1 MVLKGINN
9 LGHSRSSYIARAIA
23 YAADHGAR
31 VINLSVGGK
40 EVTQVEQAAIEYA
53 FAKGAVLI
61 AAAGNEGADISK
73 YGLAASDKVLAVA
86 STGFDDQRATFS
98 NWGKISVAAPGLDVL
113 SLRARR
119 TDIMMNVEGSKYKQ
133 GAAYVGADKRY
144 YRASGTSFSAPMV
157 SGLASLMIAN
167 NPDLT
172 NRQVMNILKS
182 TAKDAGTP
190 GVDQYSGYGIIDAKA
205 ALRAPKDYLLFA
217 GISRVEV
224 VKAGGAQAVRV
235 RGTADANQFKSA
247 QLEVGGGE
255 NPKTWKRIAPA
266 AQSKGPD
273 DTLGD
278 IPATAFAGS
287 KVWHI
292 RVLVTHQNGAVR
304 EARYRLSLG

>member
-1 MVLKGINN
+1 
-9 LGHSRSSYIARAIA
+9 
-23 YAADHGAR
+23 
-31 VINLSVGGK
+31 
-40 EVTQVEQAAIEYA
+40 
-53 FAKGAVLI
+53 
-61 AAAGNEGADISK
+61 
-73 YGLAASDKVLAVA
+73 
-86 STGFDDQRATFS
+86 
-98 NWGKISVAAPGLDVL
+98 
-113 SLRARR
+113 
-119 TDIMMNVEGSKYKQ
+119 
-133 GAAYVGADKRY
+133 VGADKRY

-255 NPKTWKRIAPA
+255 NPKTW
-266 AQSKGPD
+266 
-273 DTLGD
+273 
-278 IPATAFAGS
+278 
-287 KVWHI
+287 
-292 RVLVTHQNGAVR
+292 
-304 EARYRLSLG
+304 